1 MSNLRHWHH
10 RQHAKQYRQG
20 GKMNEEN
27 KVIIDVAAG
36 TGTFAAWV
44 GMMPDIVAL
53 FTGLWVLIRIWETD
67 TVKFLTGRKDD
78 V

>member
-1 MSNLRHWHH
+1 
-10 RQHAKQYRQG
+10 
-20 GKMNEEN
+20 MNEEN

-67 TVKFLTGRKDD
+67 TVKFLTGRRDD

>member
-1 MSNLRHWHH
+1 
-10 RQHAKQYRQG
+10 
-20 GKMNEEN
+20 MNEEN

-44 GMMPDIVAL
+44 GMMPDIVAIA
-53 FTGLWVLIRIWETD
+53 TGIWVLIRIWETD

>member
-1 MSNLRHWHH
+1 
-10 RQHAKQYRQG
+10 
-20 GKMNEEN
+20 MNEEN

-36 TGTFAAWV
+36 TGTFAAWI
-44 GMMPDIVAL
+44 GMAPDIVAIA
-53 FTGLWVLIRIWETD
+53 TGIWVLIRIWETD

>member
-1 MSNLRHWHH
+1 
-10 RQHAKQYRQG
+10 
-20 GKMNEEN
+20 MNEEN
-27 KVIIDVAAG
+27 KVILDVAAG
-36 TGTFAAWV
+36 TGTFAAWI

>member
-1 MSNLRHWHH
+1 MS
-10 RQHAKQYRQG
+10 
-20 GKMNEEN
+20 EEN

-67 TVKFLTGRKDD
+67 TVKLLTGRKDD

>member
-1 MSNLRHWHH
+1 
-10 RQHAKQYRQG
+10 
-20 GKMNEEN
+20 MNEEN

-44 GMMPDIVAL
+44 GMAPDIVAIA
-53 FTGLWVLIRIWETD
+53 TGVWVLIRIWETD

>member
-1 MSNLRHWHH
+1 
-10 RQHAKQYRQG
+10 
-20 GKMNEEN
+20 MNEEN
-27 KVIIDVAAG
+27 KVIIDVVAG

-44 GMMPDIVAL
+44 GMAPDIVAIA
-53 FTGLWVLIRIWETD
+53 TGVWVLIRIWETD